1 MYILVADSDTAV
13 SGKIK
18 HLLEKNVKG
27 ARIIISQTDAQDVM
41 EKVEEYA
48 PALLII
54 GINLRGLNGLEIMK
68 QLRHIGNPLEV
79 ILISPYSYFEFV
91 RAAMKAGARDYILVP
106 AIETQLLE
114 SAMEALR
121 HYEEKKEEIAK
132 AEERR
137 QSMEEARRHVEYSLI
152 YAALFNGEASE
163 EIKNYRKMFDLG
175 DKGYILNVEIDSFE
189 TDSLIDL
196 KKDDDRINNY
206 LRQIVLEHNN
216 CIIGPRTL
224 NRILIWIDSSDK
236 GRRKPESQME
246 DIRLAAHI
254 LIGLKERFLI
264 NVSIGIGGESSIF
277 NIHSSYEEA
286 VRCLRYKGRHNI
298 MRIRDVEKNDLSQEK
313 YIDIESRLLKSI
325 KFGKAEIINLFV
337 EFLDQIRCLEED
349 AERNKIYEILVLA
362 SHQARLAGQ
371 NETDYVNIREFVD
384 EIWGLPMEKIER
396 WAYRKFE
403 FIINSV
409 QTSRTEIR
417 SDAVNSAI
425 RYMEEH
431 YMEEIT
437 LEELARYIGLSP
449 QHFSKIFKD
458 DIGLNYIEWLTRLRI
473 DVAKRL
479 LSDGGMSVKEVCYLV
494 GYNDPNYFSRIF
506 RKTEGMS
513 PSAYAKENIPNSNN

>member
-1 MYILVADSDTAV
+1 
-13 SGKIK
+13 
-18 HLLEKNVKG
+18 
-27 ARIIISQTDAQDVM
+27 
-41 EKVEEYA
+41 
-48 PALLII
+48 
-54 GINLRGLNGLEIMK
+54 
-68 QLRHIGNPLEV
+68 
-79 ILISPYSYFEFV
+79 
-91 RAAMKAGARDYILVP
+91 
-106 AIETQLLE
+106 
-114 SAMEALR
+114 
-121 HYEEKKEEIAK
+121 
-132 AEERR
+132 
-137 QSMEEARRHVEYSLI
+137 
-152 YAALFNGEASE
+152 
-163 EIKNYRKMFDLG
+163 
-175 DKGYILNVEIDSFE
+175 
-189 TDSLIDL
+189 
-196 KKDDDRINNY
+196 
-206 LRQIVLEHNN
+206 
-216 CIIGPRTL
+216 
-224 NRILIWIDSSDK
+224 
-236 GRRKPESQME
+236 
-246 DIRLAAHI
+246 
-254 LIGLKERFLI
+254 
-264 NVSIGIGGESSIF
+264 
-277 NIHSSYEEA
+277 
-286 VRCLRYKGRHNI
+286 